1 MDGPPTRE
9 LASDVEPSAV
19 RVVGGRGDAALIA
32 AYEHHHDAIYGF
44 LRRAT
49 RDDGVAEDLL
59 QETFARL
66 LTESRAGRVPE
77 QVVPWLYRVA
87 TNLVISRGRR
97 TRTAIRWLTEQRR
110 AAAEEGFESP
120 ETTTLRHEWSSDV
133 RAVLSGLPAEARTAL
148 LLSADGFSGREIA
161 ATIGR
166 TEAATRVLMCRA
178 RQRMRSEL
186 EDRESGR

>member
-1 MDGPPTRE
+1 MDAPPTRE
-9 LASDVEPSAV
+9 LADDVEPSAV
-19 RVVGGRGDAALIA
+19 RVVDGRGDAALIA
-32 AYEHHHDAIYGF
+32 AYEQHHDAIYGF

-66 LTESRAGRVPE
+66 LTESRAGRVPGE
-77 QVVPWLYRVA
+77 VVPWLYRVA

-110 AAAEEGFESP
+110 APAEQGFESA
-120 ETTTLRHEWSSDV
+120 EATTLRHEWTSGV
-133 RAVLSGLPAEARTAL
+133 RTVLAGLPAEARTAL